1 MRAIILTIA
10 LVLVIGAHT
19 RHAAA
24 EAVDLELVLAVDVSS
39 SIDPFEAKLQREGYL
54 KALNHPSV
62 IVAITSGKH
71 RRVAITYMEWA
82 GELWQYTL
90 VDWTVVR
97 DAASAR
103 AFAGKIGALPI
114 TMDVWTS
121 ISGAIDHAVKAFA
134 KNPHKGSRRVLDIS
148 GDGRNNSGG
157 ELEPARAKALA
168 LGITINGLPIMNDR
182 PNPYGVPIDKN
193 LDEYYKTRVIGGR
206 GAFIIVA
213 KGFEAFAEAIRAK
226 LVREIAGRGGP
237 VADRLVDRTAPGAR
251 TRLP

>member
-10 LVLVIGAHT
+10 MALVIGAHT
-19 RHAAA
+19 RHATA
-24 EAVDLELVLAVDVSS
+24 EAVDLELVLAVDISS

-54 KALNHPSV
+54 KALTHPSV

-82 GELWQYTL
+82 GELSQNTL

-97 DAASAR
+97 DSASAR
-103 AFAGKIGALPI
+103 AFAGKIGAHPI
-114 TMDVWTS
+114 NTSAWTS
-121 ISGAIDHAVKAFA
+121 ISGAIEHAVKAFA
-134 KNPHKGSRRVLDIS
+134 KSPHKGSRRALDIS

-168 LGITINGLPIMNDR
+168 LGITINGLPIMNNL
-182 PNPYGVPIDKN
+182 PNISGVPIDN
-193 LDEYYKTRVIGGR
+193 YLEEYYRTQVIGGR

-237 VADRLVDRTAPGAR
+237 VTDRLVDRTALGAR

>member
-1 MRAIILTIA
+1 MRALTVMIA
-10 LVLVIGAHT
+10 LVLVIGAHA
-19 RHAAA
+19 RHALA
-24 EAVDLELVLAVDVSS
+24 EAVDLELVLAVDISG
-39 SIDPFEAKLQREGYL
+39 SIDSVEAKLQREGYL
-54 KALNHPSV
+54 KALTHPSV
-62 IVAITSGKH
+62 IAAITRGRH

-82 GELWQYTL
+82 GGLSQNTL

-103 AFAGKIGALPI
+103 TFAGKIGAHPI
-114 TMDVWTS
+114 TTAAWTS
-121 ISGAIDHAVKAFA
+121 ISGAIDYALEAFA

-157 ELEPARAKALA
+157 KLEPARAKALA

-182 PNPYGVPIDKN
+182 PNPFGRPADKY
-193 LDEYYKTRVIGGR
+193 LDVYYKTRVIGGR

-213 KGFEAFAEAIRAK
+213 DGFEAFAEAIRAK
-226 LVREIAGRGGP
+226 LVREIAGRGGS
-237 VADRLVDRTAPGAR
+237 VTDRLVNRTAPGAR

>member
-19 RHAAA
+19 RNATA
-24 EAVDLELVLAVDVSS
+24 EAVDLELMLAVDISG

-54 KALNHPSV
+54 KALTHPSV
-62 IVAITSGKH
+62 IAAITSGKH
-71 RRVAITYMEWA
+71 RRVAISYMEWA
-82 GELWQYTL
+82 GELSQNTL

-97 DAASAR
+97 DVATAR
-103 AFAGKIGALPI
+103 AFAGKIGAIPI
-114 TMDVWTS
+114 TTSHWTS

-148 GDGRNNSGG
+148 GDGRNNDGG
-157 ELEPARAKALA
+157 NLGPARTRAFA
-168 LGITINGLPIMNDR
+168 LGIIINGLPIMNDR
-182 PNPYGVPIDKN
+182 PNPYGLPIDRK

-213 KGFEAFAEAIRAK
+213 KGFEEFAEAIRAK
-226 LVREIAGRGGP
+226 LVREIADRGGP
-237 VADRLVDRTAPGAR
+237 VTDRVVDRTAPGAR
-251 TRLP
+251 TRMP